1 MRIANCSTPSQLFHL
16 LRATALPLDK
26 KPLVLF
32 TPKGLLRHPACLSSL
47 NDLSQGNFQAV
58 IDDPVSMTNPRGVYF
73 CSGKIFY
80 DLLQERQKRKIADIA
95 LIRIE
100 QLYPFPQDQ
109 VKQILQ
115 KYNANDKIHW
125 IQEEHS
131 NMGAWEYIRP
141 LFNQL
146 LGAKDAVK
154 YIGRDRSASPAAGS
168 HALHKKQADEIMKTA
183 FEPREKS

>member
-1 MRIANCSTPSQLFHL
+1 MP
-16 LRATALPLDK
+16 
-26 KPLVLF
+26 
-32 TPKGLLRHPACLSSL
+32 
-47 NDLSQGNFQAV
+47 
-58 IDDPVSMTNPRGVYF
+58 
-73 CSGKIFY
+73 
-80 DLLQERQKRKIADIA
+80 DIA

-115 KYNANDKIHW
+115 KYNANDRIHW

-131 NMGAWEYIRP
+131 NMGAWEYVRP

-168 HALHKKQADEIMKTA
+168 HALHKKQADEIMKA
-183 FEPREKS
+183 VFEPREKSQ